1 MTEQER
7 TSGTP
12 NVSYT
17 EAVERL
23 DAILERIEGGEAD
36 IDELSGLVEEAA
48 QLLELCRE
56 KIAHAE
62 MQVKSVTQ
70 RLEAEQTEPSEQ
82 EAEPPAEKEDEVPF

>member
-1 MTEQER
+1 MTK
-7 TSGTP
+7 P
-12 NVSYT
+12 DVSYT

-48 QLLELCRE
+48 QLLELCRD

-62 MQVKSVTQ
+62 MQVKTITQ
-70 RLEAEQTEPSEQ
+70 RLEAEQSVGSDQ
-82 EAEPPAEKEDEVPF
+82 EEAPEESNDNSVPF